1 MVRGAP
7 PIFVGLDAQGG
18 QLVTHAFAQRRVTI
32 HDFMR
37 TLSAA
42 RLPRN
47 EARLLLAHVLHR
59 NHAWLVAHDDYAPSD
74 DELAQISALAA
85 RRIAGEPVAYLIG
98 EREFYGRVYRCSPA
112 SLIPRPETELL
123 IEQALHLLS
132 IRPRIESGAS
142 AERIEGSDRTSLRI
156 LDVGTGTGCI
166 AITLALERPNAVV
179 TAIDI
184 SSAALALARDNATR
198 LGANLTFIESNWFS
212 ALVPT
217 HPKFD
222 LIVSNPPYIV
232 PADPHLS
239 QGDLRF
245 EPAIA
250 LTDAVDG
257 LESYRQLARGAQ
269 SYLRAGGVLLV
280 EHGYDQGE
288 SVPALLAACGLV
300 NIVTHHDLAG
310 HPRVTAAQKRRST
323 RGRSKPGAW

>member
-1 MVRGAP
+1 M
-7 PIFVGLDAQGG
+7 
-18 QLVTHAFAQRRVTI
+18 TI
-32 HDFMR
+32 RDFLR
-37 TLSAA
+37 TLLAST
-42 RLPRN
+42 LPRS
-47 EARLLLAHVLHR
+47 ESRLLLAHVLKR
-59 NHAWLVAHDDYAPSD
+59 DQAWLVAHDEYLLSG
-74 DELAQISALAA
+74 DELAQINALAA

-112 SLIPRPETELL
+112 ALIPRPETELI
-123 IEQALHLLS
+123 IEQALHLLPV
-132 IRPRIESGAS
+132 RPRIGSEESDS
-142 AERIEGSDRTSLRI
+142 TPLRI

-166 AITLALERPNAVV
+166 AITLALERPDAVV

-198 LGANLTFIESNWFS
+198 LGAKLTFIESNWFS